1 MFCWLTLYVLK
12 FQKGFKK
19 YFQLCEI
26 VLLGRQLGNIDFL
39 LCLDVQ
45 WSGIHHSYC
54 RLLSALQSG
63 QVLRDRDN
71 LHPGGGGYFFTV
83 MKLR

>member
-1 MFCWLTLYVLK
+1 MYNGVGYIIPIVVFSLLY
-12 FQKGFKK
+12 
-19 YFQLCEI
+19 I
-26 VLLGRQLGNIDFL
+26 

-45 WSGIHHSYC
+45 WSGIYHPYC

-71 LHPGGGGYFFTV
+71 LHPGRGKYIFTV
-83 MKLR
+83 MKLRLLAN